1 MLVVSLLRSSSK
13 IVNSLRVIFCSFL
26 LKLIFRETSARRRRR
41 RTRNF
46 VEYHAALVVVVVA
59 AAVVDDDDV
68 AAVAVVDVDAK
79 QAAVKQVRMS
89 HRVLA
94 NTAAKVRPLVQD
106 RVGDPG
112 SCGDVCA
119 GSCDAV
125 TMMSS
130 SPQLR

>member
-1 MLVVSLLRSSSK
+1 MLVFAETNFPRNISK
-13 IVNSLRVIFCSFL
+13 ATSPSNS
-26 LKLIFRETSARRRRR
+26 KLCCAYIDVV
-41 RTRNF
+41 F
-46 VEYHAALVVVVVA
+46 VEYHAALVVVVVVA

-112 SCGDVCA
+112 SCCDVCA

>member
-1 MLVVSLLRSSSK
+1 MLVFAETNFPRNISK
-13 IVNSLRVIFCSFL
+13 ATSPSNSRLCCAYIVVV
-26 LKLIFRETSARRRRR
+26 
-41 RTRNF
+41 F
-46 VEYHAALVVVVVA
+46 VEYHAAL
-59 AAVVDDDDV
+59 VDDDDV

-112 SCGDVCA
+112 SCCDVCA

>member
-1 MLVVSLLRSSSK
+1 MLVFAETNFPRNISK
-13 IVNSLRVIFCSFL
+13 ATSPSNSRLCCAYIVVV
-26 LKLIFRETSARRRRR
+26 
-41 RTRNF
+41 F
-46 VEYHAALVVVVVA
+46 VEYHAALGVVVA

-112 SCGDVCA
+112 SCCDVCA